1 MIILIEIRCSF
12 VIWQKRMGAASQSN
26 FDDNFQQSSLQA
38 ENYYPFV
45 EPNFWFDLL
54 AMLLIIFCLF
64 FFRLVRFGFCFM
76 FEFDLM
82 VFIGEFSHSHR
93 IDGKIYLIT
102 DPFSRRIYILRFNWI
117 PLNDP
122 KSHTNKYNDDDDD
135 SFRFS
140 IEMTMNWTELN
151 WTGTERINCYFF
163 CASIAPIRCLRQKWK

>member
-1 MIILIEIRCSF
+1 MFLCHLAKANGS
-12 VIWQKRMGAASQSN
+12 GLSQSH
-26 FDDNFQQSSLQA
+26 FDDNFQQSSLQP

-54 AMLLIIFCLF
+54 AMLLIISF
-64 FFRLVRFGFCFM
+64 FLRLVWFGLFYVWIRF
-76 FEFDLM
+76 
-82 VFIGEFSHSHR
+82 
-93 IDGKIYLIT
+93 DGVHWWIFTFPIEMMEKSIWLLT
-102 DPFSRRIYILRFNWI
+102 FFSRQIYILRFNWI

-151 WTGTERINCYFF
+151 RTERINCSFF
-163 CASIAPIRCLRQKWK
+163 SHLSHQFVVSTRNGNNEQIFKWN